1 MHPEAHRG
9 IRDMIV
15 DSRVDLL
22 KHEDYSTGPMA
33 LDIGGADV
41 NGSARP
47 LFAPNTTWI
56 GMDIASGPGVDVVA
70 DATTWRGE
78 LPEYRSAKRGA
89 RFNLPAFDLV
99 LCTEVFEHVEK
110 WPLVLDTIHEAL
122 MPGGHA
128 FLSFASEGR
137 RPHGARGE
145 HDVPEGE
152 WYRNVSRS
160 EFRQALLRTADQW
173 SDFGCVYNANPG
185 DIYAWLRR

>member
-15 DSRVDLL
+15 DSGIDLTAHSEL
-22 KHEDYSTGPMA
+22 TLSAPTA

-41 NGSARP
+41 NGSARE
-47 LFAPNTTWI
+47 LFDSSTRWYGLDVAP
-56 GMDIASGPGVDVVA
+56 GMGVDIVG
-70 DATTWRGE
+70 DATAWRGE
-78 LPEYRSAKRGA
+78 VAGSDLGLR
-89 RFNLPAFDLV
+89 LPAFDLV

-110 WPLVLDTIHEAL
+110 WPLILDTIHEAL
-122 MPGGHA
+122 VPGGHA

-160 EFRQALLRTADQW
+160 EFRQALLRTAYQW
-173 SDFGCVYNANPG
+173 SDFGCVYNPNPG
-185 DIYAWLRR
+185 DIYAWLRK